1 MLSITHTSSAGS
13 PRPGWGWE
21 NAVPRAAIPSAIAKG
36 RFQKLVSLALS
47 LSLFLMLLSI
57 FIRSCFSAQELPNV
71 LKMTDTSGKQFFLQS
86 SSVM

>member
-36 RFQKLVSLALS
+36 RFQKHVSLS

>member
-36 RFQKLVSLALS
+36 RFQKHASLS
-47 LSLFLMLLSI
+47 LSLSFFNAFIYFYSELFL
-57 FIRSCFSAQELPNV
+57 SAGITERFKN
-71 LKMTDTSGKQFFLQS
+71 D
-86 SSVM
+86 